1 MLESLFDKFEGLQ
14 EFSRKH
20 RFFSAKFAKFSRT
33 PILKNIC
40 ERLLLDVFQKIVVQ
54 KNFAKFTRKYPWQK
68 FFNTVAALLK
78 MT

>member
-14 EFSRKH
+14 EFLRKH
-20 RFFSAKFAKFSRT
+20 GCFPVKFAKFSRA

-54 KNFAKFTRKYPWQK
+54 KKFAKFTRKYPWQK